1 MMLAREPPRI
11 NLTCSSIAPES
22 LRLHALAI
30 DLAFQSVSS
39 LWNAQRVFDEMTEIK
54 FLMHLLLTYL
64 LILMNGELEAFRLG
78 A

>member
-39 LWNAQRVFDEMTEIK
+39 VSVYTTYSVFKIMLGKYK
-54 FLMHLLLTYL
+54 FV
-64 LILMNGELEAFRLG
+64 
-78 A
+78 